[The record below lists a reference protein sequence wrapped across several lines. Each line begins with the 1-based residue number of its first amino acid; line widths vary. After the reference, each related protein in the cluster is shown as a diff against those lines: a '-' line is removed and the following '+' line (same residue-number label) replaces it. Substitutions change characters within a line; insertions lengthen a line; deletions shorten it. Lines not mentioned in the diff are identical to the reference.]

1 MEPVIGAV
9 PRTHSARTP
18 PGRPGRFSF
27 DYDPNRWTVPWDAW
41 GRLFAEAKKDIGVLV
56 YAGLFLADDAGIV
69 RMFAEKAAAGVRV
82 RILLGDPDS
91 PEVARRGTDEGI
103 DEAMAAKIHNA
114 LVLYR
119 PLLGREN
126 VAIRLHRTVLYTSI
140 YRGDDQL
147 LVNTHVYGTPAANA
161 PVLHLRKVP
170 GGNMVATYLASFE
183 RVWEQARPVES

>member
-1 MEPVIGAV
+1 
-9 PRTHSARTP
+9 
-18 PGRPGRFSF
+18 
-27 DYDPNRWTVPWDAW
+27 
-41 GRLFAEAKKDIGVLV
+41 
-56 YAGLFLADDAGIV
+56 
-69 RMFAEKAAAGVRV
+69 
-82 RILLGDPDS
+82 
-91 PEVARRGTDEGI
+91 
-103 DEAMAAKIHNA
+103 MAAKIHNA